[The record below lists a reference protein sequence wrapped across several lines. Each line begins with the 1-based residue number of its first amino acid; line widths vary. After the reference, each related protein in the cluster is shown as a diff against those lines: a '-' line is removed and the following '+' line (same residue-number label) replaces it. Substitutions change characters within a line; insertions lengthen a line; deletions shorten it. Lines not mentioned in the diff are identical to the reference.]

1 MFQHISDLSVSIIH
15 FRVED
20 VVQNLKGDIEEL
32 VPNYRD
38 VIRIIQKELLEPVVT
53 GTNREATTQTTTA
66 LPARYTNFDIP
77 RSQDVRDPLRIG
89 QPRRGIEAG
98 FDHNWYACFI
108 VSA

>member
-1 MFQHISDLSVSIIH
+1 MSIIH

-38 VIRIIQKELLEPVVT
+38 VIRIIQKELLEPLVT
-53 GTNREATTQTTTA
+53 GTNREATTQT
-66 LPARYTNFDIP
+66 ARFTNFDVP
-77 RSQDVRDPLRIG
+77 RSQDVRDPLSIG
-89 QPRRGIEAG
+89 RPRRGIEPG